1 MKYTVNMSA
10 NKTSK
15 DGSILGKVTDFQE
28 ELRLHEA
35 AGLNS
40 MKKHPHISAC
50 DRECMVYNR
59 HTGKTV
65 KVIVFGSNSYLGA
78 TILPEVVAKAVEI
91 TKNSELALGVC
102 RYSPALPSIIMNW
115 KK

>member
-1 MKYTVNMSA
+1 MSA

-40 MKKHPHISAC
+40 RNKCLATAFFVGSGLNPDKEKVLTTSFRIIFHPI
-50 DRECMVYNR
+50 
-59 HTGKTV
+59 
-65 KVIVFGSNSYLGA
+65 F
-78 TILPEVVAKAVEI
+78 TI
-91 TKNSELALGVC
+91 G
-102 RYSPALPSIIMNW
+102 
-115 KK
+115 